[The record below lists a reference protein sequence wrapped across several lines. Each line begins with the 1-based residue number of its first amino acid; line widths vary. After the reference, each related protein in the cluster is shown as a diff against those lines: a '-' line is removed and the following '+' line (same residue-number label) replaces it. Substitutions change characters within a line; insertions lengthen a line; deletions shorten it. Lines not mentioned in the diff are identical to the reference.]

1 MQPYVASSSEKT
13 AESGKLDIETMKCSF
28 CNKDIPASKFR
39 IHEVM
44 CARMNYICKKCGM
57 CVPKAEKEDHDSEV
71 CGRPIDQKNICL
83 HISPFPSLANVSSD
97 DDAVNKVVN

>member
-71 CGRPIDQKNICL
+71 CGRPIDQNKL
-83 HISPFPSLANVSSD
+83 VNVSSD